1 MGRISLTVGS
11 GSLVG
16 ITIIIIDKCLSV
28 CVEGVH
34 FIVNFII
41 CFSLEILSINER
53 RKFIKG
59 KKDYRRHSLICT
71 AISIFIFTPLS
82 PYLWEKFQ
90 FDWTS
95 IAHMEYVW
103 YGLAF
108 CTCASQSG
116 APPKYKGI
124 YLILSMVF
132 SDLFTPY
139 DKSLSFLEQSKKT
152 LGKCNTVWLYT
163 VLIADERVTVT
174 IKRDGWPLSSC

>member
-1 MGRISLTVGS
+1 MGRVSLTVGS

-59 KKDYRRHSLICT
+59 KKDYRRHSLIVPLYLYLF
-71 AISIFIFTPLS
+71 SLPWVHIF
-82 PYLWEKFQ
+82 EKNFSLIN
-90 FDWTS
+90 WTS

-132 SDLFTPY
+132 SDLFH
-139 DKSLSFLEQSKKT
+139 SLWQIFIIFRAK
-152 LGKCNTVWLYT
+152 
-163 VLIADERVTVT
+163 
-174 IKRDGWPLSSC
+174 

>member
-59 KKDYRRHSLICT
+59 KKDYRRHSLIVPLYLYLF
-71 AISIFIFTPLS
+71 SLPWVHIFERNFSLI
-82 PYLWEKFQ
+82 
-90 FDWTS
+90 
-95 IAHMEYVW
+95 
-103 YGLAF
+103 GLVLH
-108 CTCASQSG
+108 TWN
-116 APPKYKGI
+116 
-124 YLILSMVF
+124 M
-132 SDLFTPY
+132 Y
-139 DKSLSFLEQSKKT
+139 DIVM
-152 LGKCNTVWLYT
+152 C
-163 VLIADERVTVT
+163 VT
-174 IKRDGWPLSSC
+174 IWRASKIERHLSNSVNGFFRSFSLLMTNLYHF

>member
-95 IAHMEYVW
+95 IAHMEY
-103 YGLAF
+103 G
-108 CTCASQSG
+108 
-116 APPKYKGI
+116 
-124 YLILSMVF
+124 
-132 SDLFTPY
+132 
-139 DKSLSFLEQSKKT
+139 FLYM
-152 LGKCNTVWLYT
+152 C
-163 VLIADERVTVT
+163 VT
-174 IKRDGWPLSSC
+174 IWRASKIQRHLFNSVNGFFRSFSLLMTNLYHF

>member
-1 MGRISLTVGS
+1 MWTPYNLEHIIKVDVGRISLTVGS

-103 YGLAF
+103 YCHVRHNLARLQNRKAF
-108 CTCASQSG
+108 
-116 APPKYKGI
+116 I
-124 YLILSMVF
+124 
-132 SDLFTPY
+132 
-139 DKSLSFLEQSKKT
+139 
-152 LGKCNTVWLYT
+152 
-163 VLIADERVTVT
+163 
-174 IKRDGWPLSSC
+174 